1 MTVSGKRVTSGKASL
16 IGGIAVGGASF
27 VLWAAI
33 ARDLG
38 AGSLPVMAA
47 GLVVSAAIA
56 TWIRLAD
63 L

>member
-1 MTVSGKRVTSGKASL
+1 MNAPRARIKPGRASL
-16 IGGIAVGGASF
+16 IGGIAVGIASF

-33 ARDLG
+33 TRDLG
-38 AGSLPVMAA
+38 AGGVAWLAA
-47 GLVVSAAIA
+47 GLLVSAEIA